1 MNMLFSCI
9 NNNSFSFHYYR
20 VIVSFLLLRL
30 VICLYVSKLM
40 MNTDVVVSFRGKRK
54 AGLFWDGL
62 NLFMRIESG
71 VKNKKTSHTRY
82 LTRFLTGFLSGTYNL
97 LFYIPTGF
105 DIMTLPI
112 DK

>member
-1 MNMLFSCI
+1 
-9 NNNSFSFHYYR
+9 
-20 VIVSFLLLRL
+20 
-30 VICLYVSKLM
+30 M

-82 LTRFLTGFLSGTYNL
+82 LTRFLAGFLSGTYNL
-97 LFYIPTGF
+97 LFYMVRPTGF
-105 DIMTLPI
+105 EPVTYGLEGRCSIQLS
-112 DK
+112 

>member
-9 NNNSFSFHYYR
+9 NNNSLSFHYYR

-30 VICLYVSKLM
+30 VICLYVSKLI
-40 MNTDVVVSFRGKRK
+40 MNTDIVVSFRGKRK
-54 AGLFWDGL
+54 AGLFGDGL

-82 LTRFLTGFLSGTYNL
+82 LTCFLAGFLSGTYNL
-97 LFYIPTGF
+97 LFYMVRPTGF
-105 DIMTLPI
+105 EYIQ
-112 DK
+112 